1 MKNIDDVVKDDQRNN
16 NNHDNNVHEIIKL
29 MANMMNYLSV
39 SLYEGLFTYNHE
51 QARAE
56 LNSIYQ
62 SVTLKSSEP
71 PSLDDS
77 INFYRNVIYLKSVT
91 DTDDATYYTYMRQLK
106 SYIQKLK
113 DSSSSSSSS
122 SSPSPSS

>member
-1 MKNIDDVVKDDQRNN
+1 MNNADIVENN
-16 NNHDNNVHEIIKL
+16 NNNEIVIL
-29 MANMMNYLSV
+29 MANMLNYLNV
-39 SLYEGLFTYNHE
+39 SFYESLFTYNHE

-56 LNSIYQ
+56 LNAIYEF
-62 SVTLKSSEP
+62 VVLKCTET

-91 DTDDATYYTYMRQLK
+91 DTDDGTYYTYMRQLK

-113 DSSSSSSSS
+113 ESSSSSSL
-122 SSPSPSS
+122 